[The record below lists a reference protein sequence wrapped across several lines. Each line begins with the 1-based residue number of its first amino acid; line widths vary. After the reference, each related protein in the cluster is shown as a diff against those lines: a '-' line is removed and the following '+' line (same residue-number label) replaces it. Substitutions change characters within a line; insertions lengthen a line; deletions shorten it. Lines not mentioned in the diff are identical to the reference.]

1 MARIHYWQYIVDEE
15 GRPLENVNIRFYL
28 SDNPTQQ
35 ADIFTHPE
43 LGTSTFTNV
52 ANIQTNGN
60 GFFEFWIGD
69 EFETLAGYSSTQK
82 FRLTWER
89 AGILLGSI
97 NNIDVFPPLFQV
109 DETDSTSSTTLEKNK
124 TVSNYLANIW
134 STHAD
139 STYADADP
147 PHNVVPVD
155 ITSQNSTVNKLV
167 SNNLMNYILSAVA
180 SAGTLSIEST
190 AAIERNFT
198 IESWSPTGSDFYA
211 NVNHFIGR
219 EYPIVQMRFSNTK
232 NTYNPKKVVS
242 LTENSLR
249 IHVTENAATELTIVG

>member
-28 SDNPTQQ
+28 SDNPTQES
-35 ADIFTHPE
+35 DIFTHPE
-43 LGTSTFTNV
+43 LGTSTLTSV
-52 ANIQTNGN
+52 ADIQTDGN

-69 EFETLAGYSSTQK
+69 EFETLAGYSATQK

-89 AGILLGSI
+89 AGILIGSI

-109 DETDSTSSTTLEKNK
+109 DETDSSSSTKLEKNK
-124 TVSNYLANIW
+124 TVSNYLAYTW
-134 STHAD
+134 TQHAD
-139 STYADADP
+139 STYASDDP
-147 PHNVVPVD
+147 PHSVLPVD
-155 ITSQNSTVNKLV
+155 ITSTNSIANKLV

-180 SAGTLSIEST
+180 SAGTLSIEAT

-198 IESWSPTGSDFYA
+198 ITSWTPTGSDFYI

-219 EYPIVQMRFSNTK
+219 EYPIVQMRFSPSK
-232 NTYNPKKVVS
+232 DTYNPKKVVS
-242 LTENSLR
+242 INENSLR
-249 IHVTENAATELTIVG
+249 IHVTDNIPTELTIVG